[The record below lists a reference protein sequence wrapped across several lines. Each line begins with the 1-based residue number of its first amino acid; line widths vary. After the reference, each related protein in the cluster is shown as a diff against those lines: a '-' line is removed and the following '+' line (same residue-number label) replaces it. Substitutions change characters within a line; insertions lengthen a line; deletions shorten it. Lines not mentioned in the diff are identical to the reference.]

1 MFKHTVRA
9 AGLVALVL
17 AGCATRPQVDVPE
30 QFTSL
35 RVDAQVA
42 GLSCPLC
49 AESLIA
55 TVEQVEGVE
64 STWLDLD
71 TGRLTLEF
79 SDPPPTPATIAQSID
94 NAGFTFLG
102 YGPVTK

>member
-1 MFKHTVRA
+1 MLKHTLCA
-9 AGLVALVL
+9 AAVAAMTL
-17 AGCATRPQVDVPE
+17 AGCATRPVVDVPE
-30 QFTSL
+30 QFSSS

-55 TVEQVEGVE
+55 TVERVEGVE

-71 TGRLTLEF
+71 SGRLTLEF
-79 SDPPPTPATIAQSID
+79 SEPMPRPAAIAQSID
-94 NAGFTFLG
+94 DAGFTFLG
-102 YGPVTK
+102 FNPVAK